1 MSEAVKG
8 VRSEPSGCACLERGQ
23 GPGEAGGCAC
33 SGTNKEPVWSESRE
47 CGRGEGNELREI
59 SRTGWW
65 GCCGL

>member
-33 SGTNKEPVWSESRE
+33 SGTNKEPVWSEFGE
-47 CGRGEGNELREI
+47 CGRREGNELREI
-59 SRTGWW
+59 SRGQ
-65 GCCGL
+65 G